1 MGLPLPTPV
10 LAPRPR
16 VLLAEDENVTRRLLE
31 AQMTRFGFEVVSVS
45 DGLKAWEVLQGPN
58 APSLVVLDWNMP
70 GLDGPE
76 ICRKIRETPRDG
88 YTYTL
93 LVTAR
98 NAKSDVVEG
107 LSAGADDFISKP
119 VEPDELHARL
129 RTGERIVRLEQ
140 TLAQQVKE
148 LREAAEHV
156 QELQGMIPICM
167 HCKRIRNQSQI
178 WEKVETYIEHR
189 SGAKFSHALCS
200 ECLEQ
205 YYPDTDAPHDHDHE
219 HEHDQAPAPGNSPPD
234 E

>member
-1 MGLPLPTPV
+1 MAIPLQTPEP
-10 LAPRPR
+10 APRKSR
-16 VLLAEDENVTRRLLE
+16 ILLAEDENVTRRLLE
-31 AQMTRFGFEVVSVS
+31 AQMTRFGFEVVSVA
-45 DGLKAWEVLQGPN
+45 DGLKAWEILQTPT

-76 ICRKIRETPRDG
+76 ICRKIRETARSG

-119 VEPDELHARL
+119 VDPDELHARL

-140 TLAQQVKE
+140 TLALQVKE

-189 SGAKFSHALCS
+189 SGAKFSHALCA
-200 ECLEQ
+200 ECLELH
-205 YYPDTDAPHDHDHE
+205 YPDTEDGEHTHDHS
-219 HEHDQAPAPGNSPPD
+219 HDEPESN
-234 E
+234 